1 MSLSRRRF
9 LRLAALG
16 VVVPFLPAHGH
27 GSARRRAR
35 EAVALSRV
43 RLLDGPV
50 RDSLTVNRA
59 ALLRLDLDRLLH
71 MFRLTAG
78 LPSTAEPL
86 GGWEAPD
93 NELRG
98 HYTGHHLSALALL
111 TAQTGDPLA
120 RERALDLQK
129 GLAECQAAL
138 GTGYLSAFPEE
149 LFDRLR
155 AGKPAWAPFYTL
167 HKLLAGLLD
176 VHEHIGSAESLEMA
190 KRLALW
196 VERYT
201 QPLGDDAM
209 SRLLEREYGG
219 MNEVLYRLA
228 TVTQDERFDT
238 LARRFNHERIFIPL
252 AAGRDELT
260 GLHVNTTIPKVIGAL
275 EGYQRDGD
283 PALYQ
288 VATTFYRTVT
298 ESRSYVT
305 GGTSNGESW
314 NTPAG
319 TLKGELS
326 GYTQECCV
334 SYNLMK
340 LAHRLHLQD
349 GDPRQMDDYE
359 RLLWNG
365 ILGVQHPSD
374 GAKLYYVPL
383 AGGYWKLYGTPL
395 HDFWCCTG
403 SMAEA
408 HAKLGEAIYSESA
421 DGLGVELFISSTLR
435 AGRHGVGL
443 RQESSFPAS
452 AATRLTIDAAKPTH
466 CTIDIRI
473 PGWSRGGTATLN
485 GKPLEAFAA
494 PGGRLVVTRTWH
506 AGDTLEIT
514 LERRLEA
521 VELPGDPEH
530 VALCYGP
537 IVLAARLGREGLDAA
552 HLRAPPTAPRS
563 VPEYPLDAV
572 AVPTMSPDIR
582 SPERWLEPIPGKP
595 LEFRVRRQPEIEFA
609 PLYRL
614 QDERF
619 AVYLPVADAEF
630 D

>member
-1 MSLSRRRF
+1 MPVSRRRF

-16 VVVPFLPAHGH
+16 VVVPFLPAHGLSH
-27 GSARRRAR
+27 RHRRGRD
-35 EAVALSRV
+35 AVALARV

-50 RDSLTVNRA
+50 RDALTVNRE
-59 ALLRLDLDRLLH
+59 ALLRLDSDRLLH
-71 MFRLTAG
+71 MFRVTAG
-78 LPSTAEPL
+78 LPSSAEPL

-111 TAQTGDPLA
+111 SAQTGDPLA
-120 RERALDLQK
+120 RERALHLQA
-129 GLAECQAAL
+129 GLAQCQAAL

-176 VHEHIGSAESLEMA
+176 VHEHLGSAESLEMA

-228 TVTQDERFDT
+228 ALTEDERFDT
-238 LARRFNHERIFIPL
+238 LARRFNHERLFAPL

-260 GLHVNTTIPKVIGAL
+260 GLHVNTTIPKIIGAL
-275 EGYQRDGD
+275 EGYQRSGD
-283 PALYQ
+283 PRLYQ
-288 VATTFYRTVT
+288 VTTTFYRTVT
-298 ESRSYVT
+298 DSRCYVT

-340 LAHRLHLQD
+340 LAHRLHQQD
-349 GDPRQMDDYE
+349 GDPRRMEDYE

-365 ILGVQHPSD
+365 ILGVQHPTD

-383 AGGYWKLYGTPL
+383 AGGFWKLYGTPL

-408 HAKLGEAIYSESA
+408 HAKLGEAIYSETA
-421 DGLGVELFISSTLR
+421 DGIGVELFISSTLG

-443 RQESSFPAS
+443 RQESAFPDS
-452 AATRLTIDAAKPTH
+452 AATRLTIEAASSSP
-466 CTIDIRI
+466 CAIEVRI
-473 PGWSRGGTATLN
+473 PGWARGGVAKLN
-485 GKPLEAFAA
+485 GQPLNAFAA
-494 PGGRLVVTRTWH
+494 PGGRLVMTRTWRP
-506 AGDTLEIT
+506 GDTLEIT
-514 LERRLEA
+514 LERQLEV

-530 VALCYGP
+530 VALRYGA

-552 HLRAPPTAPRS
+552 HLRAPPTQPRM
-563 VPEYPLDAV
+563 VPEYPLEAV

-582 SPERWLEPIPGKP
+582 SPAQWLEPIPGKP
-595 LEFRVRRQPEIEFA
+595 LAFRARRQPELEFA
-609 PLYRL
+609 PLYRI